1 MKKLSITTMVLL
13 FCSVLFAQNGK
24 TVPDNTRPLPEGLE
38 VVKGKLKAKPG
49 YQFQLTTDGKS
60 ATLVN
65 AKGVSTSGTFSCGCG
80 NNSSTGACS
89 VVILN
94 GGLNC
99 TGNCSCQLVT
109 IITSIK
115 YAVDLSAG
123 VLKKQL

>member
-1 MKKLSITTMVLL
+1 MKKITITLMMLML
-13 FCSVLFAQNGK
+13 CSLMFAQNGK
-24 TVPDNTRPLPEGLE
+24 TPPEDTRALPEGLV
-38 VVKGKLKAKPG
+38 VVKGKLKAKAG
-49 YQFQLTTDGKS
+49 YQFQLSADGKS

-80 NNSSTGACS
+80 NNSSSGACS

-109 IITSIK
+109 IITSIR

-123 VLKKQL
+123 VLKKQ